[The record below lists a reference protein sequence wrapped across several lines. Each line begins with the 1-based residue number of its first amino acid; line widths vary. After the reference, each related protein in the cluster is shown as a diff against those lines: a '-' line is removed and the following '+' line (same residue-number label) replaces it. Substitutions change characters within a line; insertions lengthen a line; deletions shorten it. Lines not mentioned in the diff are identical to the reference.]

1 MGDPETY
8 PYDFQKSILLCLLR
22 FCAETMSN
30 AEISVLSAGAVQP
43 GMVKV
48 IDAFRHE
55 TGHEVKIA
63 FATAPAILKRVDG
76 ETPDVVIAPPAVLDE
91 LCKVGKATPTD
102 HVTIGRIGVGLMVRD
117 GVPLPMIGT
126 IEEFNQS
133 LLTAKSVVYNQA
145 STGIYLEKLFERLGI
160 AEQLKTKTVRY
171 PDAAAVLDHI
181 GKGKG
186 GEIGLGAT
194 TVIIEGESK
203 GLKFVGP
210 LPPEIQNYTIY
221 AAIVVNAGS
230 ASEPA
235 REFIRFLTGPVAQK
249 VFATAGIQ

>member
-1 MGDPETY
+1 
-8 PYDFQKSILLCLLR
+8 
-22 FCAETMSN
+22 MSN
-30 AEISVLSAGAVQP
+30 AGINVLSAGAVQP
-43 GMVKV
+43 GLVKV

-55 TGHEVKIA
+55 TGHEVKVA

-91 LCKVGKATPTD
+91 LVNAGKATPAD
-102 HVTIGRIGVGLMVRD
+102 RVTVGRIGVGVMVLD
-117 GVPLPMIGT
+117 GAPQPKIATVD
-126 IEEFNQS
+126 EFKQA
-133 LLTAKSVVYNQA
+133 LLGAESVVYNQA

-160 AEQLKTKTVRY
+160 AEHLKTKTVRY
-171 PDAAAVLDHI
+171 PDATGVLEHI
-181 GKGKG
+181 CKGKG

-221 AAIVVNAGS
+221 AATMVNAGS
-230 ASEPA
+230 ASEAA
-235 REFIRFLTGPVAQK
+235 REFVRYLTAPVAQK
-249 VFATAGIQ
+249 VFAAAGIQ